1 VPDKVNNQKSRI
13 HKQQVVGSNLVVT
26 EVIKPIIRL
35 GDKKLSRSL
44 GSSLRVKVET
54 KTTRKDIEN
63 D

>member
-1 VPDKVNNQKSRI
+1 
-13 HKQQVVGSNLVVT
+13 VGSNLVVT

-35 GDKKLSRSL
+35 GDKKLSSSL

>member
-1 VPDKVNNQKSRI
+1 
-13 HKQQVVGSNLVVT
+13 VGSNLVVT